1 MGSPVSRIVADIYMV
16 FLEQA
21 AIATV
26 PLEYKPRLWKRYV
39 DNILEVINKEAVKGL
54 TEHLNQIDTTGRQ
67 EIYQKH
73 QETMTVR
80 AEQICN
86 HRPYQHRKSHYRL
99 GRGDNYRPGIW
110 ADNSMDQGGCQN
122 WTGRPRHHEQSLP
135 AVPRLRRLT
144 TLLAASFQFKES
156 DSFCQNVTSLNKY
169 LGCFSINRF
178 NSYET

>member
-1 MGSPVSRIVADIYMV
+1 MGSPVSRIVADIYME

-73 QETMTVR
+73 QETWQS
-80 AEQICN
+80 EQNKSAITDHINIEN
-86 HRPYQHRKSHYRL
+86 HII
-99 GRGDNYRPGIW
+99 D
-110 ADNSMDQGGCQN
+110 
-122 WTGRPRHHEQSLP
+122 
-135 AVPRLRRLT
+135 
-144 TLLAASFQFKES
+144 
-156 DSFCQNVTSLNKY
+156 
-169 LGCFSINRF
+169 
-178 NSYET
+178 